1 MKYHQSRPGLEV
13 LQNQIDEFITT
24 YEEKLEEVCFEKLP

>member
-1 MKYHQSRPGLEV
+1 LEV

-24 YEEKLEEVCFEKLP
+24 YEEKLEEVCFEKLL